1 MVPCEVAS
9 DDGTCTS
16 PKQAMTSLMVLPR
29 VIAHLEAYAFA
40 RQFCYQP
47 CVFFGRFAINQL
59 RSCQC
64 HQYLFFFFFFFFFF
78 FSVGAHV
85 VVVVS
90 CFVPSLFDIVSS
102 TIVRSGWFSNGEEL
116 RFPSDS
122 QIMLVAQD
130 YVYAPTKRDFH
141 RAQLHFCLLSFV
153 VRSVFP
159 KADAASYP
167 SQG

>member
-1 MVPCEVAS
+1 MYQW
-9 DDGTCTS
+9 

-29 VIAHLEAYAFA
+29 VIAHMEAYAFA

-47 CVFFGRFAINQL
+47 CVFLVDLQL
-59 RSCQC
+59 TASQCQC
-64 HQYLFFFFFFFFFF
+64 HQYFRFFFFFFIC
-78 FSVGAHV
+78 VGAHV

-122 QIMLVAQD
+122 QIMLMAQD